1 MALSMG
7 PGPLQSA
14 DGIVVDH
21 FQVDLVPHQLPNVG
35 NAILNHGGSMG
46 RGGVRQLMLVACTV
60 VGSSAV
66 Y

>member
-1 MALSMG
+1 MG

-46 RGGVRQLMLVACTV
+46 RGG
-60 VGSSAV
+60 G
-66 Y
+66 